1 MRVCPILFATLAC
14 LSWQGRAAAAT
25 GQLICA
31 QAYERAQE
39 ERTAGQLSAAIE
51 HLKSCLDSTC
61 PRFIREDCLR
71 WMNQTEIAL
80 PTVVFSV
87 RQDGKDLT
95 TVEILCDGN
104 PLVGTLDGKALPV
117 DPGLHNFTFNVPGLA
132 AVGRQLL
139 IREGER
145 NRVID
150 VDLGTSRE
158 SSSPPLPSPSPS
170 PSPASSV
177 KTVPPAPLARTDALA
192 YGLVGVGALGV
203 AGFTVFGLL
212 GNSRQGELE
221 RTCAPNCQSDQIDGV
236 RTRYILADTCLGVG
250 LVSLGFATYLLVK
263 DHGRSSPDRN
273 GTTSVSFIP
282 RSTGAGGVLQLS
294 ARY

>member
-1 MRVCPILFATLAC
+1 MRVRSILVATLMC
-14 LSWQGRAAAAT
+14 ISWQGRATAAADP
-25 GQLICA
+25 LICA

-39 ERTAGQLSAAIE
+39 ERTVGRLSAAIE
-51 HLKSCLDSTC
+51 HLRSCIDSTC
-61 PRFIREDCLR
+61 PKFIREDCLR
-71 WMNQTEIAL
+71 WMDQTEIAL

-87 RQDGKDLT
+87 RQEGKDLSE
-95 TVEILCDGN
+95 VEILCDGDL
-104 PLVGTLDGKALPV
+104 LVGTLDGKALPV

-145 NRVID
+145 NRVIN
-150 VDLGTSRE
+150 VDFGT
-158 SSSPPLPSPSPS
+158 PS

-177 KTVPPAPLARTDALA
+177 KTVPPAPPARTGALA

-212 GNSRQGELE
+212 GHSRQGELE
-221 RTCAPNCQSDQIDGV
+221 RTCSPNCQSGQIDGV
-236 RTRYILADTCLGVG
+236 RTQYLLADTCLGVG
-250 LVSLGFATYLLVK
+250 LVSLGFATYLFVK
-263 DHGRSSPDRN
+263 SHGKSSPDRN
-273 GTTSVSFIP
+273 GTTSISFIP

>member
-1 MRVCPILFATLAC
+1 MCI
-14 LSWQGRAAAAT
+14 SWQGRATAAADP
-25 GQLICA
+25 LICA

-39 ERTAGQLSAAIE
+39 ERTVGRLSAAIE
-51 HLKSCLDSTC
+51 HLRSCIDSTC
-61 PRFIREDCLR
+61 PKFIREDCLR
-71 WMNQTEIAL
+71 WMDQTEIAL

-87 RQDGKDLT
+87 RQEGKDLSE
-95 TVEILCDGN
+95 VEILCDGDL
-104 PLVGTLDGKALPV
+104 LVGTLDGKALPV

-145 NRVID
+145 NRVIN
-150 VDLGTSRE
+150 VDFGT
-158 SSSPPLPSPSPS
+158 PS

-177 KTVPPAPLARTDALA
+177 KTVPPAPPARTGALA

-212 GNSRQGELE
+212 GHSRQGELE
-221 RTCAPNCQSDQIDGV
+221 RTCSPNCQSGQIDGV
-236 RTRYILADTCLGVG
+236 RTQYLLADTCLGVG
-250 LVSLGFATYLLVK
+250 LVSLGFATYLFVK
-263 DHGRSSPDRN
+263 SHGKSSPDRN
-273 GTTSVSFIP
+273 GTTSISFIP